1 MTHVK
6 ICGIKT
12 LNDALAAIDAG
23 ADMIGFNFY
32 LKSARFVAPSRCA
45 DIQAA
50 LANRGAPV
58 VTVGV
63 FVNAA
68 ADEVTDVMDLCG
80 LDLAQLHGDE
90 PPEMLEALDGRA
102 FKAIRP
108 KTAGEA
114 RDALARYPH
123 RAEPPALLVDAFS
136 RAGYGGTGETGDW
149 HLAAELAAEHA
160 ILLAGGLCP
169 ENVQG
174 ALAQVRPW
182 GVDVASGVE
191 AARGVK
197 DPARMAAFVRAVRS
211 FEPIQE

>member
-1 MTHVK
+1 MTQVK

-12 LNDALAAIDAG
+12 LNNALAAADAG

-32 LKSARFVAPSRCA
+32 PKSARFITPGECA

-50 LANRGAPV
+50 LANRGV
-58 VTVGV
+58 SIVTVGV

-68 ADEVTDVMDLCG
+68 ADEIASIMDLCG
-80 LDLAQLHGDE
+80 LDLAQFHGDE
-90 PPEMLEALDGRA
+90 PPEVLEALGRRA

-108 KTAGEA
+108 KAAGEA
-114 RDALARYPH
+114 RDALSRYPR
-123 RAEPPALLVDAFS
+123 RAEPPALLVDALS

-149 HLAAELAAEHA
+149 RLAAELATEHA

-169 ENVQG
+169 ENVQD

-191 AARGVK
+191 TAHGVK
-197 DPARMAAFVRAVRS
+197 DPVRIAAFVRAVRA
-211 FEPIQE
+211 FE